1 MLKNWIARIL
11 KIPQTYWV
19 TYKKNGK
26 NILVLISVEK
36 NWDKSDKKIFSVEH
50 LLNEDLEVTEQTLNQ
65 EKGMFV
71 DV

>member
-1 MLKNWIARIL
+1 MLKNWIARIF

-19 TYKKNGK
+19 TYKKDGK

-36 NWDKSDKKIFSVEH
+36 NWDKSDKKIFSVDH
-50 LLNEDLEVTEQTLNQ
+50 LLNEDLEITEQTLNQ
-65 EKGMFV
+65 EKEMFV

>member
-1 MLKNWIARIL
+1 MLKNWIARIF

-19 TYKKNGK
+19 TYKKDGK

-50 LLNEDLEVTEQTLNQ
+50 LLNEDLEITEQTLNQ
-65 EKGMFV
+65 EKEIFV

>member
-1 MLKNWIARIL
+1 MLKNWIARIF

-19 TYKKNGK
+19 TYKKDGK

-50 LLNEDLEVTEQTLNQ
+50 LLNEDLEITEQTLNQ
-65 EKGMFV
+65 EKEMFV